1 MTPQQ
6 IADQKAYHRAAL
18 ERLDALEK
26 AQRPALTA
34 GQVWRGPEW
43 GSSIICAW
51 DGTSGSVYNI
61 ERQSL
66 VHYANGLADC
76 FVFVGLARDVLRVV
90 QPDAVE
96 QVAPSLPFV
105 LTEGFAIISSLE
117 AGEGDEYSE
126 DGKIWWKSGGG
137 TCHPKIPA
145 MYYWR
150 RKVAPVQD
158 EPTGAE
164 LVGKTCLV
172 NDGGETW
179 YGPYP
184 ITHWAQYP
192 YTANGALWRN
202 AKLYREGVTP

>member
-6 IADQKAYHRAAL
+6 IADQKAYHRAEL

-34 GQVWRGPEW
+34 GQVWRSPEW

-66 VHYANGLADC
+66 VHYANGLDDC

-90 QPDAVE
+90 PPDAVE
-96 QVAPSLPFV
+96 Q
-105 LTEGFAIISSLE
+105 
-117 AGEGDEYSE
+117 
-126 DGKIWWKSGGG
+126 
-137 TCHPKIPA
+137 
-145 MYYWR
+145 
-150 RKVAPVQD
+150 VAPVQD

-164 LVGKTCLV
+164 LVGKKCWV
-172 NDGGETW
+172 RDGDSQSW
-179 YGPYP
+179 RGPYKIIGFFP
-184 ITHWAQYP
+184 EDVYP
-192 YTANGALWRN
+192 YVVDVCAWNY

>member
-6 IADQKAYHRAAL
+6 IADHRSIADQKAFHRAEL

-26 AQRPALTA
+26 AQRPALAA
-34 GQVWRGPEW
+34 GQVWRSPEW

-90 QPDAVE
+90 PPDAVE
-96 QVAPSLPFV
+96 Q
-105 LTEGFAIISSLE
+105 
-117 AGEGDEYSE
+117 
-126 DGKIWWKSGGG
+126 
-137 TCHPKIPA
+137 
-145 MYYWR
+145 
-150 RKVAPVQD
+150 VAPVQD